1 MRKSGKARP
10 VAHQAANRRKLSEF
24 VSRRER
30 MTLGQCDKLDT
41 LAKKRR
47 IVADEYRADL
57 STDKLREC
65 WFEVIRV
72 ARLGD

>member
-1 MRKSGKARP
+1 
-10 VAHQAANRRKLSEF
+10 
-24 VSRRER
+24 

-41 LAKKRR
+41 LAKKQR

-72 ARLGD
+72 ARLGDFQGLPGRTRNVFDFQQRVLIVRVYQET